1 MLYLLN
7 INGSLKTPASYH
19 TKCHYLVNQFQTRP
33 LQHNLHKLLY
43 SISLS
48 IAAANLNIL
57 KLAKQCLDHYTLI
70 FEKLTC
76 LSQLSDSYP
85 SAITQ
90 AYLKRMPPIRP
101 IKSFHAVTSQADLEL
116 AANDWINKMVNT
128 DHM

>member
-1 MLYLLN
+1 MAVSKHLPLTTLN
-7 INGSLKTPASYH
+7 AITSSISFIPD
-19 TKCHYLVNQFQTRP
+19 
-33 LQHNLHKLLY
+33 LY
-43 SISLS
+43 SIISTTYSVSLS
-48 IAAANLNIL
+48 LAAANLNTL
-57 KLAKQCLDHYTLI
+57 KLAKHCLDHSTLI

-90 AYLKRMPPIRP
+90 AYLKRKPPIRP